1 MMHIPGLFSVHL
13 KTDDWTSWKNNKN
26 VIWSL
31 ATCPDKPVK
40 KILFDTTTTEV
51 ILENVKPGEWVKV

>member
-1 MMHIPGLFSVHL
+1 MSSCSPQYFFTGKQSEWMVPVSFC
-13 KTDDWTSWKNNKN
+13 T
-26 VIWSL
+26 